1 MKFFPWIKAW
11 RSKTVW
17 LSLLVMLT
25 LGLVAVLAPW
35 IAPHDPYRLDPSQSY
50 LPPMWSHN
58 PVNPGNPDFPL
69 GSDRYGRDILSR
81 LIYGTRTALVLVLLA
96 IPLAAF
102 IGALIGVL
110 AGYAG
115 GWSETLLMRL
125 TDVINSLPAIMFLVI
140 AVLILRNLFAPTWI
154 NGVITL
160 VIGFAAVAWVGLARL
175 VRASVIQLKGRAFI
189 EAARSMGASRWHI
202 ITRHLFPNVAHL
214 VVVWM
219 IINIPAVI
227 LLEAVLG
234 YIGVAVTSSVDG
246 GEFNVVSW
254 GGLFF
259 AGRSALSRNPFILL
273 IPSLCIL
280 LISMSFIL
288 LGDYLNDASTEQT
301 EYWET

>member
-1 MKFFPWIKAW
+1 MTFISWNKAL

-17 LSLLVMLT
+17 FSLAVMLT
-25 LGLVAVLAPW
+25 LGLVAALTPW
-35 IAPHDPYRLDPSQSY
+35 LAPHDPYKLDAAQSY

-58 PVNPGNPDFPL
+58 PVNPGRPDFPL

-81 LIYGTRTALVLVLLA
+81 LIYGTRTAVVLASIAV
-96 IPLAAF
+96 PLAALV
-102 IGALIGVL
+102 GTLVGLV
-110 AGYAG
+110 AGYLG
-115 GWSETLLMRL
+115 GWFEMLLMRV
-125 TDVINSLPAIMFLVI
+125 TDVINSLPGIMFLVMV
-140 AVLILRNLFAPTWI
+140 VLILRNLFAPTWI

-160 VIGFAAVAWVGLARL
+160 VIGFAAVAWVSLARL
-175 VRASVIQLKGRAFI
+175 VRSSVLQLRGRYFI
-189 EAARSMGASRWHI
+189 EAARSMGATPWQI
-202 ITRHLFPNVAHL
+202 MCRHLLPNVAHL
-214 VVVWM
+214 IVAWM
-219 IINIPAVI
+219 IINVPAVI

-259 AGRSALSRNPFILL
+259 SGRSALSRNPFILA

-288 LGDYLNDASTEQT
+288 LGDYLSEVGTEQT
-301 EYWET
+301 EYWES